1 MPEVKRNKRAH
12 LDYEVLDTYEAGIVL
27 TGAEVKSAK
36 LGRVE
41 LDGSFVYIRNGEA
54 WIRGLKI
61 SKYSKSGADQN
72 KYQPDRNRR
81 LLLNKKEIL
90 EISQKTDAAGLTI
103 IPIFVYTTP
112 SLVKLQIAIVR
123 GKKKYD
129 KREAIKKKEF
139 QRRLNSRVRN

>member
-12 LDYEVLDTYEAGIVL
+12 LDYEIMETYEAGIVL

-36 LGRVE
+36 MGRVE
-41 LDGSFVYIRNGEA
+41 VEGSFVFIRNGEA

-61 SKYSKSGADQN
+61 AKYSKSGADQAS
-72 KYQPDRNRR
+72 YRPDRNRR
-81 LLLNKKEIL
+81 LLLTKKQIL
-90 EISQKTDAAGLTI
+90 EISQKSEAAGLTI
-103 IPIFVYTTP
+103 IPISVYTSP
-112 SLVKLQIAIVR
+112 SLVKVQIAIVR

-139 QRRLNSRVRN
+139 RRRLNSRVR